1 MDYSTPSEAL
11 LKDASP
17 YRRQLLGALEDNPLR
32 YYLPTDDNVP
42 LKALH
47 LDA

>member
-1 MDYSTPSEAL
+1 MDYSTPSETL

-42 LKALH
+42 LKRSRP
-47 LDA
+47 DA